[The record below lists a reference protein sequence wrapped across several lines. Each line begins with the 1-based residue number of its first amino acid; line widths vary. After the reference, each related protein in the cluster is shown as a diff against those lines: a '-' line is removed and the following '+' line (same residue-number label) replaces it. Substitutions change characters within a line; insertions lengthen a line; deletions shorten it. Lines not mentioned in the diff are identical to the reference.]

1 MSRMRPSSGSPA
13 RSSGM
18 SLIEVL
24 VAFVI
29 LSMVMSVILRINAT
43 SLRNHEVSKQYLE
56 AVQIAESRMVEM
68 GMEDQSVNL
77 VRDGEEKGGYRWEF
91 VRQPYAGWN
100 EEKLQGLPVEPVE
113 ERMEISWGEGETPRK
128 VAFSRINLLYRSK

>member
-1 MSRMRPSSGSPA
+1 MRRQ
-13 RSSGM
+13 RSSAPALIGGM

-43 SLRNHEVSKQYLE
+43 SLRNHEVSKQYLN
-56 AVQIAESRMVEM
+56 AVRIAESRMVEM
-68 GMEDQSVNL
+68 GMDAQSLSL
-77 VRDGEEKGGYRWEF
+77 VRDGVDKAGYRWEF
-91 VRQPYAGWN
+91 VRQPYTDWN

-113 ERMEISWGEGETPRK
+113 ERIEVAWGEGDSPRR
-128 VAFSRINLLYRSK
+128 VSFSRINLIYRSR